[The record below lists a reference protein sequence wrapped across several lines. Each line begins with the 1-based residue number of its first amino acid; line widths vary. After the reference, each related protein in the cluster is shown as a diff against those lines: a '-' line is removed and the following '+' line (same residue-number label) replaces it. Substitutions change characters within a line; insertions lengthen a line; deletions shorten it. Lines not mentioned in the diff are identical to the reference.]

1 MIGGCSDQIRIKN
14 LEVFANHGVYPEEN
28 KLGQKFLINAICSL
42 STRNAGL
49 KDDLTKSVHYGE
61 VAHFISTYMKEHTF
75 QLIEAVAEQMARGL
89 LLQFPLLQR
98 ITLEVVKPWAPVGLP
113 LEAVSVQIVREW
125 HSAYIAV
132 GANLGEREV
141 SIRNGIKALREHP
154 DCVVEQESKL
164 IVTEPYGGVEQ
175 PDFLNGVL
183 KVRTLLSPLELL
195 ELLHQIEQQAGRQRD
210 IRWGPR
216 TLDLDIIFYD
226 DWIVD
231 LESLEIPHRDMQ
243 NRKFVLGPLAE
254 LAPFYRHPLTKK
266 TVQQMLEELK

>member
-1 MIGGCSDQIRIKN
+1 
-14 LEVFANHGVYPEEN
+14 
-28 KLGQKFLINAICSL
+28 
-42 STRNAGL
+42 
-49 KDDLTKSVHYGE
+49 
-61 VAHFISTYMKEHTF
+61 
-75 QLIEAVAEQMARGL
+75 MARAL
-89 LLQFPLLQR
+89 LLQFPLLER

-231 LESLEIPHRDMQ
+231 LESLEIPHKDMQ
-243 NRKFVLGPLAE
+243 NRKFVLEPLAK